1 MDSKRN
7 IKTNSNGGR
16 RHGDS
21 LGDSSSYKSHEHLV
35 VLKSDLFLIS
45 FVIMFC
51 FYAIISIVGA
61 CYIAKLHEKMML
73 IEDVV
78 FVHGFYK
85 QVEKDK

>member
-1 MDSKRN
+1 MWD
-7 IKTNSNGGR
+7 
-16 RHGDS
+16 HA
-21 LGDSSSYKSHEHLV
+21 SYKEHEHLV
-35 VLKSDLFLIS
+35 VLKSDLFLMA

-51 FYAIISIVGA
+51 FFSIISLVGA

-78 FVHGFYK
+78 LVHGFYK